1 MVPALSQAVMPCL
14 SFPANASFD
23 DFFLNVHEEPSD
35 VSPAVNVIAHTEAD
49 GKKADRLQ
57 LPVDPKLLLSSN
69 SKGPALHRHNPTHAP
84 QKRKVCLHHA
94 SFTGRELPDCL
105 HTLTL
110 STERFCVSTPATGD
124 GEGWKKTSSVCFA
137 VLYSRDSV
145 HAELRYIVS
154 LYPKLS
160 KKFLRNI

>member
-1 MVPALSQAVMPCL
+1 MPCL
-14 SFPANASFD
+14 LFPANASYD

-35 VSPAVNVIAHTEAD
+35 VSTAVDVIAQTEQ
-49 GKKADRLQ
+49 GGKKKADRLQ

-69 SKGPALHRHNPTHAP
+69 SKGPAGHRHNPTHAP
-84 QKRKVCLHHA
+84 PRRKVCLHHA

-110 STERFCVSTPATGD
+110 STARFRVSTTATGD
-124 GEGWKKTSSVCFA
+124 GEGWRKTSSVCFA

-145 HAELRYIVS
+145 HAALRYMAS
-154 LYPKLS
+154 LFPKLS